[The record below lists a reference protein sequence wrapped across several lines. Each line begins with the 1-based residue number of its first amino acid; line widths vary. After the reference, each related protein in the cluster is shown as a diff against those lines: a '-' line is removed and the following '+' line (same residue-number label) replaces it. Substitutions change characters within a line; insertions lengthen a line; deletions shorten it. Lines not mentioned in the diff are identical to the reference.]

1 MTRKEE
7 ILTAAGTLFRQHGY
21 HATSMR
27 DIASLVAL
35 KGSSLYAHIGSK
47 EELLADIVERAA
59 DAFVASAESVDP
71 TSPPDARLRDL
82 VHGHMRVIAGHL
94 PYATVFLHEWTH
106 LEADRRERIV
116 RRRHSYQRH
125 FRKAVDDGIRSG
137 AFHEVDASLATLLVL
152 SALNWTYNWLDPD
165 GRLGLEE
172 LADRYADMLLRAL
185 GARR

>member
-59 DAFVASAESVDP
+59 QAFVASAESVDP
-71 TSPPDARLRDL
+71 SSPPDARLRDL

-106 LEADRRERIV
+106 LEADRRDAIV

-125 FRKAVDDGIRSG
+125 FQQAVDDGIRSG
-137 AFHEVDASLATLLVL
+137 VFHDVDASLATLLVL

-165 GRLGLEE
+165 GRLELEE